1 MEQSQ
6 PLETIDRIPTV
17 PLRLH
22 RRKKPALLVLL
33 IPCICPLLFCTVGL
47 LTYSAEALFK
57 GNYLFPLSVYANRSS
72 TMLPTPTSVMITP
85 TSTPSRVAPTN
96 ITTSMPLTPTS
107 VMITPTSTPS
117 RVAPTNATTSMPPTP
132 TDVVTPTPAPPAP
145 TPTPT
150 PIPSQDMCNGIPL
163 PASNVPLQIPFAHG
177 RQDFPEVALTF
188 DDGPNPPYTSQIL
201 AILQNY
207 HVHATFFTVG
217 WQIKAYPTLEQQEAD
232 QGNLVENHSWSHANF
247 NTLTAESMNW
257 QLTTTNDAVHKTTH
271 IWPTLFRPPYGAYNS
286 TLLNIA
292 TSLNLTTVTWNVDP
306 RDWALPGTDAIISRV
321 LSQTQNG
328 SIILMHDGGG
338 NRSQTV
344 AALPTIIEQLQ
355 QRGFCLVTVQQL
367 LDDLSPQG

>member
-1 MEQSQ
+1 
-6 PLETIDRIPTV
+6 
-17 PLRLH
+17 
-22 RRKKPALLVLL
+22 
-33 IPCICPLLFCTVGL
+33 
-47 LTYSAEALFK
+47 
-57 GNYLFPLSVYANRSS
+57 
-72 TMLPTPTSVMITP
+72 
-85 TSTPSRVAPTN
+85 
-96 ITTSMPLTPTS
+96 
-107 VMITPTSTPS
+107 
-117 RVAPTNATTSMPPTP
+117 
-132 TDVVTPTPAPPAP
+132 
-145 TPTPT
+145 
-150 PIPSQDMCNGIPL
+150 MCNGIPL

-188 DDGPNPPYTSQIL
+188 DDGPNPTYTSQIL